1 MTFLLAW
8 SDVHFSAD
16 RSTVDEVEY
25 LPRVID
31 DRLSRWLRGRPA
43 VRLEGPR
50 GCGKTITALQHA
62 GSAVHLDANPGMV
75 ELAQLDPDRSLAGR
89 APRLVDEWRLA
100 PSLWPQ
106 ITGRLGDQPLPG
118 RYLLASSATPL
129 EYRHHTRDAAQL
141 PVLRMRTMSLT
152 ERPGIEAH
160 VSLAGLAYGDNVAGV
175 RSRLSYTDLAEHAVR
190 GGWPE
195 LLNAPT
201 EQAIEYNTSYLH
213 ALAHTDLKTLV
224 LTRHQPDRITDLLTS
239 LARHTATDASLA
251 GLGHNTAARLGRDTV
266 RSYLDALDRLHAWEP
281 QPAWQPPLRTRARL
295 RHRPRAH
302 LADPALACAALGYD
316 ADRLADDPQRFA
328 AIFTAMV
335 IHDLRVYLE
344 GTGAQL
350 YHYKDETGPA
360 IDAIIEYPDGRW
372 AAVQTS
378 LGDHHVVDAEIA
390 LHTLRDDRLDLD
402 QIGRPRFL
410 AIITGGTQAS
420 ITRNQTYT
428 IPLATLTA

>member
-1 MTFLLAW
+1 
-8 SDVHFSAD
+8 
-16 RSTVDEVEY
+16 VEY

-31 DRLSRWLRGRPA
+31 DRLSRWLRGQPA
-43 VRLEGPR
+43 VQLEGPR
-50 GCGKTITALQHA
+50 GCGKTTTALQHT

-75 ELAQLDPDRSLAGR
+75 ELAQLDPDRILTGR
-89 APRLVDEWRLA
+89 VPRLVDEWRLA
-100 PSLWPQ
+100 PSLWPEV
-106 ITGRLGDQPLPG
+106 TGRLGEQALPG

-129 EYRHHTRDAAQL
+129 EFRHHTRNADQL
-141 PVLRMRTMSLT
+141 PVLRMRTMTLT
-152 ERPGIEAH
+152 ERPGIAGQ
-160 VSLAGLAYGDNVAGV
+160 VSLAGLAYGDRVTGI
-175 RSRLSYTDLAEHAVR
+175 RSQLGYADLAEHAVR

-195 LLNAPT
+195 LVDAT
-201 EQAIEYNTSYLH
+201 IEQAIGYNTSYLH
-213 ALAHTDLKTLV
+213 ALADTDMKALV

-239 LARHTATDASLA
+239 LARHTAAHVSLA
-251 GLGHNTAARLGRDTV
+251 GLGHDTQAGLGRDTV

-281 QPAWQPPLRTRARL
+281 QPAWQPPLRSRARL

-316 ADRLADDPQRFA
+316 ADRLADDPGRFA

-350 YHYKDETGPA
+350 YHYKDETGLA

-378 LGDHHVVDAEIA
+378 LGDHHAIDAEIA
-390 LHTLRDDRLDLD
+390 LHTLRDDRLDLEKL
-402 QIGRPRFL
+402 GRPRFL
-410 AIITGGTQAS
+410 AVITGGTHATT
-420 ITRNQTYT
+420 TRSGTYT

>member
-1 MTFLLAW
+1 M
-8 SDVHFSAD
+8 
-16 RSTVDEVEY
+16 EY

-31 DRLSRWLRGRPA
+31 GRLSRWLRGQPA

-50 GCGKTITALQHA
+50 GCGKTTTAVQHTA
-62 GSAVHLDANPGMV
+62 TAVHLDQSGAMI
-75 ELAQLDPDRSLAGR
+75 ELAHLDPDRILDGQ

-100 PSLWPQ
+100 PTLWPQ
-106 ITGRLGDQPLPG
+106 IAGRLSDQALPG

-129 EYRHHTRDAAQL
+129 EYRHHTGDADQL
-141 PVLRMRTMSLT
+141 PVLQMRTMTLT
-152 ERPGIEAH
+152 DRPGIPGQ
-160 VSLAGLAYGDNVAGV
+160 VSLAGLAHGERVTGV
-175 RSRLSYTDLAEHAVR
+175 RSRLTYTDLAEQAVR

-195 LLNAPT
+195 LIDAST
-201 EQAIEYNTSYLH
+201 EQAIGYNVGYLH
-213 ALAHTDLKTLV
+213 QLAHADMKALV

-239 LARHTATDASLA
+239 LARHTAADVSLA
-251 GLGHNTAARLGRDTV
+251 GLGHDTTARLGRDTV
-266 RSYLDALDRLHAWEP
+266 RSYLDALDRLHTWEP
-281 QPAWQPPLRTRARL
+281 QPAWQPALRTRARL

-316 ADRLADDPQRFA
+316 AYRLAENPDRFA
-328 AIFTAMV
+328 AIFTGMV

-350 YHYKDETGPA
+350 HHYKDETGLA

-372 AAVQTS
+372 AALQAS
-378 LGDHHVVDAEIA
+378 LGDHHAIDAEIA

-402 QIGRPRFL
+402 KLGQPRFL
-410 AIITGGTQAS
+410 AVITGGTHAAT
-420 ITRNQTYT
+420 TRSGTHL

>member
-1 MTFLLAW
+1 MEF
-8 SDVHFSAD
+8 
-16 RSTVDEVEY
+16 

-31 DRLSRWLRGRPA
+31 GRLSRWLRGHPA

-50 GCGKTITALQHA
+50 GCGKTTTALQHA
-62 GSAVHLDANPGMV
+62 GSAVHLDAHPGMT
-75 ELAQLDPDRSLAGR
+75 ELAQLDPDRILTGT
-89 APRLVDEWRLA
+89 APHLVDEWCLA

-106 ITGRLGDQPLPG
+106 ITQRLGEHALPG

-129 EYRHHTRDAAQL
+129 EYRHRTREAAQL
-141 PVLRMRTMSLT
+141 PVLRMRTMTLS
-152 ERPGIEAH
+152 ERLGVEAP
-160 VSLAGLAYGDNVAGV
+160 VSLAGLAYGDRVTGI
-175 RSRLSYTDLAEHAVR
+175 RSRLSYAQLAEHAVR

-195 LLNAPT
+195 LLDADTDAAISYNA
-201 EQAIEYNTSYLH
+201 SYLH
-213 ALAHTDLKTLV
+213 SLAHTDLKTLV
-224 LTRHQPDRITDLLTS
+224 MTRHQPDRITELLTS
-239 LARHTATDASLA
+239 LARHTARDVSLA
-251 GLGHNTAARLGRDTV
+251 GLGHDTPAGLGRDTV

-316 ADRLADDPQRFA
+316 ADRLADDPDQFA

-350 YHYKDETGPA
+350 YHYKDETGLA
-360 IDAIIEYPDGRW
+360 IDAIIQYPDGRW
-372 AAVQTS
+372 AALQTS
-378 LGDHHVVDAEIA
+378 LGDHHAIDAEIA
-390 LHTLRDDRLDLD
+390 LETLRDDRLDLD
-402 QIGRPRFL
+402 QVGQPRYL
-410 AIITGGTQAS
+410 AVITGGTHATT
-420 ITRNQTYT
+420 TRNRTHT

>member
-1 MTFLLAW
+1 MEF
-8 SDVHFSAD
+8 
-16 RSTVDEVEY
+16 

-31 DRLSRWLRGRPA
+31 GRLSRWLRGQPA

-50 GCGKTITALQHA
+50 GCGKTTTALQHA
-62 GSAVHLDANPGMV
+62 GSAVHLDANPGMT
-75 ELAQLDPDRSLAGR
+75 ELAQLDPDRILTGT
-89 APRLVDEWRLA
+89 APHLIDEWRLA

-106 ITGRLGDQPLPG
+106 ITQRLGEQPLPG

-129 EYRHHTRDAAQL
+129 EYRHRTRDAEQL
-141 PVLRMRTMSLT
+141 PVLRMRTMTLT
-152 ERPGIEAH
+152 ERLGTEPQ
-160 VSLAGLAYGDNVAGV
+160 VSLGGLAYGDRVTGIS
-175 RSRLSYTDLAEHAVR
+175 SRLSYAQLAEHAVR

-195 LLNAPT
+195 LLDTDTDA
-201 EQAIEYNTSYLH
+201 AVDYNVDYLH
-213 ALAHTDLKTLV
+213 SLAPTDLKTLV

-239 LARHTATDASLA
+239 LARHTAADVSLA
-251 GLGHNTAARLGRDTV
+251 GLGHDTTAGLGRDTV

-316 ADRLADDPQRFA
+316 ADRLAEDPDRFA
-328 AIFTAMV
+328 SIFTAMV

-350 YHYKDETGPA
+350 YHYKDETGLA

-372 AAVQTS
+372 AALQTS
-378 LGDHHVVDAEIA
+378 LGDHHAVDAEIA
-390 LHTLRDDRLDLD
+390 L
-402 QIGRPRFL
+402 
-410 AIITGGTQAS
+410 
-420 ITRNQTYT
+420 
-428 IPLATLTA
+428 